1 MLSPRQM
8 FLLDNAAWPIR
19 RAFAYGDETGPSGLY
34 LVGSTMSG
42 EKSAGARDTD
52 VRLMLSDGRYAQ
64 LKAAVGMTGIRF
76 LGIAIGQYLASTTGL
91 PIDFQIQQASAANA
105 EHKGRRN
112 PLGTRDLDNFIGDGE
127 PKPKTDEGM
136 MTEAEQAQ
144 VQAFLSKLADARDKT
159 GGQP

>member
-19 RAFAYGDETGPSGLY
+19 RTFVYTDGEDRDGFSGLY

-52 VRLMLSDGRYAQ
+52 VRLMLSDGKYER
-64 LKAAVGMTGIRF
+64 LKGAVGMTGIRF
-76 LGIAIGQYLASTTGL
+76 LGIVIGQYLASATGL
-91 PIDFQIQQASAANA
+91 PIDFQIQQTSAANEA
-105 EHKGRRN
+105 HKGRRN

-127 PKPKTDEGM
+127 PKPKPDDDL
-136 MTEAEQAQ
+136 TESEKAQ
-144 VQAFLSKLADARDKT
+144 MKAFLATLTTKDAPDA
-159 GGQP
+159 